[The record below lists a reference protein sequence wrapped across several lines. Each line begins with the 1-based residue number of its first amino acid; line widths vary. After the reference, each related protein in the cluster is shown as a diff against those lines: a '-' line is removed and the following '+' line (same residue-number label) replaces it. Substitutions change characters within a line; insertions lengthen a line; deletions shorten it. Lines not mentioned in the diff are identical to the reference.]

1 MASTTQSAVEYV
13 RGARIHLVKTLKNHS
28 VILENLKQ
36 QGVLRDEEVCRI
48 QAEGNDYD
56 KNRKLIDS
64 VTDKGE
70 KASYEFLK
78 IIDMTRKRTHGRTSL
93 FPEKQTVAS
102 AESKMFDLHHW
113 ISCFP
118 FKEDTQMGKNYLQ
131 GPTPCHRYQAKLKS
145 KAQKISKAF
154 WTANKDLFEG
164 NNKPDLSYMPLVLD
178 TQGRVSASKIKKL
191 KSKKSRM
198 SRSKKL
204 GTYIPKDK
212 ADISP
217 SDLLKTDKNIL
228 LVGKSG
234 IGKTALVHEML
245 KLWTEKDDK
254 ELNYMFYFD
263 MRKISNIKSLE
274 DLLFNE
280 FSEPDEGKDEV
291 LQDIKNNSD
300 KVTLIFD
307 GITDLSSPVVKRLVD
322 KDLLKDSMV
331 VLTCRPVDEDNLE
344 EDLPSEDFDR
354 VEVKGFSEQTI
365 KTYISAM
372 LREGKERVLSNV
384 ELLTLCHVP
393 MYALMVTACFSFE
406 TSEDFQKPC
415 CITDIY
421 INIFRFC
428 LKRNTKNIDLNAFIK
443 SKSEEI
449 LSLAEVAFRATEE
462 KTVNLTLPPFA
473 DSCVLSLLKQLAIK
487 VAPTESITTY
497 AFLHYTMQEFFA
509 ALWLLK
515 NPDLISNVFQQ
526 CLTEKKKHMK
536 HLIPYMCRLLT
547 EDSPSLMKYLI
558 PVEELKNTSNW
569 FFKKVISTFL
579 PSLCENDE
587 PDTEDS
593 GRILFLC
600 QCLYES
606 QCPEA
611 CIDLLEKLDYRL
623 DLSGESLDPYPCC
636 AVAYVITQS
645 KEKKIW
651 LNLEDVTISQQG
663 MRPLLGC
670 LQNVQWCDSL
680 PRQLWKI
687 FLLSEGEMDYI
698 TLLGLDGNQL
708 HLPVG
713 GDRKLF
719 ERAVTVLQKISEKV
733 NICLHW
739 ERETPD
745 CHSLC
750 ETLLEALPYVSSLS
764 FRMTLRGPG
773 LQDQERCYETLKRQE
788 KQLFLDLCLKAATH
802 FQGESV
808 HNEVNNLIFLFS
820 FNYDMHNI
828 LLDLYQHVK
837 TQENL
842 AVIQKLKPFFQSVP
856 AFWFINLSKRKTSIL
871 LEVLRLQPEKKQV
884 ELRRCSDKES
894 EVRTLLQCLPYI
906 SKLSFVPQSSEPSG
920 ELQFFGTLFC
930 AAAER
935 EQQTGEKTLLLLLS
949 VCTYQTITLTDIVSY
964 YLKRNPQCD
973 FLLDLYSHLKDYETE
988 TGLSV
993 LPSLKSVLQSAP
1005 AVWIIAL
1012 SKRKSSILL
1021 EVLRLQPEKKQVELR
1036 GCSEE
1041 ESEVRILLQC
1051 LPYISKLSYC
1061 PWFGVSGGVQFFGT
1075 LFCAAAEREQ
1085 QTGEKTL
1092 ELLSSVCTYPTFPL
1106 PHIYDPD
1113 DGEYQ
1118 SGFLLDLYSHLKDYE
1133 TESGLSVLPSL
1144 QSVLQSAPAVWTI
1157 DLSERKTS
1165 ILLEVLRLQPEKKQ
1179 VELTGCSGGES
1190 EVRTLLQCL
1199 PYISQLSFVP
1209 QSSEPSGELQF
1220 FGTLFCAAAERE
1232 QQTGEKKL
1240 LLLLSVCT
1248 YQTIT
1253 LTDIVS
1259 YYFKRNPQCDF
1270 LLDLASHLKDYE
1282 TETGL
1287 SVLPLFQ
1294 SVLQSAPEV
1303 WTINLSQRKTSIL
1316 LEVLRLQPEKKQVK
1330 LRGCSY
1336 GESEVRTL
1344 LQCLPYISKLS
1355 FVPQSSEPS
1364 GELQFFGTLFCAAA
1378 EREQQTGEKTLLLL
1392 LSVCTY
1398 QTITLTDIVS
1408 YYLKRNPQ
1416 GDFLLDLYSHLKD
1429 YETETGLS
1437 VLPSLQS
1444 VLQSAPA
1451 VWTINLSKRKT
1462 SILLEVLRLQ
1472 PEKKQV
1478 ELRGCSGGES
1488 EVRTLLQC
1496 LPYISKLSSWFDDSG
1511 ELSGGVKFFGT
1522 LFCAA
1527 AEREQQTGEK
1537 TLELLSSV
1545 CTYPRFP
1552 LPGNQGYGEYKCGF
1566 LLDLYS
1572 HLKDCET
1579 ETCLSV
1585 LPSLQSVLQ
1594 SAPAVWIIDLSKRKS
1609 SILLEVLR
1617 LQPEKKQ
1624 VRLTGCSGGESEV
1637 RTLLQCLPYISK
1649 LSFKYGVSGGVK
1661 FFGTL
1666 FCAAAEREQQTGEKT
1681 LELLSSVCTYP
1692 SFPFTDKQGDGEY
1705 QCDFLLDLYSHLK
1718 DCETE
1723 TGLSFLPSLQSVLQS
1738 APAVWTIDLSE
1749 RKSSILLEVLRLQ
1762 PEKTQVKLTGC
1773 SDGESEVRTLLQCL
1787 PYISKLSSWFD
1798 DSDELSGGVKFF
1810 GTLFCAAAEREQQ
1823 TGEKTLEL
1831 LSSVCTYPSFPFTDT
1846 QGYEECQCDF
1856 LLDLYSHL
1864 KDYETETGLSFLPS
1878 LQSVLQ
1884 SAPVVWIIDLSE
1896 RKTSLLLEVL
1906 RLQPEKKQVKLT
1918 GCSDGESEVRTLL
1931 QCLPYI
1937 SKLSS
1942 WFEDSDEVKFFGTLF
1957 CAAAE
1962 REQQTGEKTLE
1973 LLSSVC
1979 TYPSFPFTD
1988 KQGYEE
1994 CQCDFLLDLYSHLK
2008 DYETE
2013 TGLSFLPS
2021 LQSVLQSAPEVWFID
2036 LSERKSSILLEVLR
2050 LQPEKKQVKLTGCS
2064 GGESEVRTWLQC
2076 LPYISKLSSWFR
2088 DSGGVKFFGTLFC
2101 AAAEREQQTGEKTLE
2116 LLSSVCTY
2124 PRFPLTDKQ
2133 GDDDDDEFDYEEYQS
2148 DFLLDLYSHLKDYET
2163 ETGLSFLPSLQSVLQ
2178 SAPAVWI
2185 IDLSQRKSSI
2195 LLEVL
2200 RLQPEKKQVEL
2211 TGCSDGESE
2220 VRTLLQCLPYI
2231 SQISCDPEFFQ
2242 RVSTFISVR
2251 SREEAERLA
2260 SLLQLSG
2267 FTLLLSGEL
2276 PRKTCL
2282 SVGRVLQLCGS
2293 KVDLILKPRKMSV
2306 KGAFA
2311 LFRRTTQLHSL
2322 KLSNDMALLLGG
2334 WVRRWGVV
2342 CQVTVEELSLSPQT
2356 AQPSH
2361 RVLLKVVSSLASLL
2375 RYWAVRQLDLTEVCV
2390 PALGLTP
2397 LLLHDGPLKIKL
2409 SEKNVQQLLSLL
2421 HELQDEDL
2429 TWSFLSKLGG
2439 DLTSF
2444 SLNWE
2449 LLHLLLQH
2457 PSAQTLTV
2465 NMRKNLFLQENVT
2478 RLLPYLDRIVFKRPC
2493 PSFVLTAIR
2502 EIYKARASSIIPS
2515 LLRSLDHVINLTCR
2529 EMSSVDCDA
2538 LLYTLTHSD
2547 GVKLNLLWT
2556 SIPAW
2561 KTQSILLN
2569 LDKVSQLS
2577 VDRNLLLRMVHGCA
2591 ASDAQQGAA
2600 ESLLRTVQHRL
2611 DLSCSSCVELPEE
2624 DQSDTLRLTAEDCRA
2639 VSTILTRSRR
2649 GTQLI
2654 LQDCEVQDSGL
2665 ELLFPVL
2672 HKVKLRASK
2681 AVLLQLVSLVA
2692 VNSERDTVGRAVS
2705 LCKALEGELDLSHS
2719 SLDQRACAAL
2729 ALMLDFSEELTE
2741 LDLSH
2746 CQLTD
2751 QLLLTLSA
2759 QLHKVQVLD
2768 LSHNNITDASTDLL
2782 LQLVSINPSIHSV
2795 RLFENNIVE
2804 RTSFEKDKK
2813 FEIW

>member
-1 MASTTQSAVEYV
+1 MASTTQSPVEYV
-13 RGARIHLVKTLKNHS
+13 RGARRHLVKTLKNQS

-36 QGVLRDEEVCRI
+36 QGVLRDEEVCII
-48 QAEGNDYD
+48 QAEGNDYN
-56 KNRKLIDS
+56 KNRKLLDS

-70 KASYEFLK
+70 KASYIFLE
-78 IIDMTRKRTHGRTSL
+78 IIYMMRKRTLGRTSL
-93 FPEKQTVAS
+93 LPEKQTVAS
-102 AESKMFDLHHW
+102 AESETFDLHHW
-113 ISCFP
+113 ISCFA
-118 FKEDTQMGKNYLQ
+118 FKEDAQMGKNYLQ

-145 KAQKISKAF
+145 KAQQISKAF

-178 TQGRVSASKIKKL
+178 TQGSVSASKIKKF

-198 SRSKKL
+198 SRPKKL

-263 MRKISNIKSLE
+263 MRNISNIKSLE
-274 DLLFNE
+274 ELLFNE

-300 KVTLIFD
+300 NVTLIFD
-307 GITDLSSPVVKRLVD
+307 GITDLSQSSPVVQRLVD
-322 KDLLKDSMV
+322 KDLLQYSKV
-331 VLTCRPVDEDNLE
+331 VLTCRPADEDHL
-344 EDLPSEDFDR
+344 LSEDFLR

-384 ELLTLCHVP
+384 ELFTLCHVP
-393 MYALMVTACFSFE
+393 MYALMVAACFLCE

-428 LKRNTKNIDLNAFIK
+428 LKRNSNTKYIDLNAFIE

-449 LSLAEVAFRATEE
+449 LSLAEVAFRATEG
-462 KTVNLTLPPFA
+462 KTVNLTLRP
-473 DSCVLSLLKQLAIK
+473 SGESHVLSLLKQLAIK
-487 VAPTESITTY
+487 VARSRTKRITTY

-526 CLTEKKKHMK
+526 CLTEEKKHMK

-547 EDSPSLMKYLI
+547 EESPSLMEYLI
-558 PVEELKNTSNW
+558 PAEELKNTSNW
-569 FFKKVISTFL
+569 FFKEVISTFL

-587 PDTEDS
+587 PEPEDS

-600 QCLYES
+600 QCLFES

-611 CIDLLEKLDYRL
+611 CINLLEKLEYRL

-645 KEKKIW
+645 KERKIW

-680 PRQLWKI
+680 PRQLWEI

-739 ERETPD
+739 EREKPD

-764 FRMTLRGPG
+764 FRMTLRGAG

-808 HNEVNNLIFLFS
+808 HNEVNNLISLFS

-837 TQENL
+837 TQESS

-856 AFWFINLSKRKTSIL
+856 AFWFINLSERKTSIL

-906 SKLSFVPQSSEPSG
+906 SQLSFVPQSSEPSG

-949 VCTYQTITLTDIVSY
+949 VCTYQTITLNDIVSY
-964 YLKRNPQCD
+964 YLKRNPQ
-973 FLLDLYSHLKDYETE
+973 S
-988 TGLSV
+988 
-993 LPSLKSVLQSAP
+993 
-1005 AVWIIAL
+1005 
-1012 SKRKSSILL
+1012 
-1021 EVLRLQPEKKQVELR
+1021 
-1036 GCSEE
+1036 
-1041 ESEVRILLQC
+1041 
-1051 LPYISKLSYC
+1051 
-1061 PWFGVSGGVQFFGT
+1061 
-1075 LFCAAAEREQ
+1075 
-1085 QTGEKTL
+1085 
-1092 ELLSSVCTYPTFPL
+1092 
-1106 PHIYDPD
+1106 
-1113 DGEYQ
+1113 
-1118 SGFLLDLYSHLKDYE
+1118 
-1133 TESGLSVLPSL
+1133 
-1144 QSVLQSAPAVWTI
+1144 
-1157 DLSERKTS
+1157 
-1165 ILLEVLRLQPEKKQ
+1165 
-1179 VELTGCSGGES
+1179 
-1190 EVRTLLQCL
+1190 
-1199 PYISQLSFVP
+1199 
-1209 QSSEPSGELQF
+1209 
-1220 FGTLFCAAAERE
+1220 
-1232 QQTGEKKL
+1232 
-1240 LLLLSVCT
+1240 
-1248 YQTIT
+1248 
-1253 LTDIVS
+1253 
-1259 YYFKRNPQCDF
+1259 
-1270 LLDLASHLKDYE
+1270 
-1282 TETGL
+1282 
-1287 SVLPLFQ
+1287 
-1294 SVLQSAPEV
+1294 
-1303 WTINLSQRKTSIL
+1303 
-1316 LEVLRLQPEKKQVK
+1316 
-1330 LRGCSY
+1330 
-1336 GESEVRTL
+1336 
-1344 LQCLPYISKLS
+1344 
-1355 FVPQSSEPS
+1355 
-1364 GELQFFGTLFCAAA
+1364 
-1378 EREQQTGEKTLLLL
+1378 
-1392 LSVCTY
+1392 
-1398 QTITLTDIVS
+1398 
-1408 YYLKRNPQ
+1408 
-1416 GDFLLDLYSHLKD
+1416 DFLLDLYSHLKD

-1451 VWTINLSKRKT
+1451 VWIINLSERKTSILLEVLRLQPEKKRVKLRGCSDGESEVRTLLQCLPYISQLSFWFGDSGGVQFFGTLFCAAAEREQQTGEKTPELLSSVCTYSSFPLTDISDPDDDDDDDDDDDGEEYQCDILLDLYSHLKDCETETGLSVLPSLKSVIQSAPAVWFIDLSKRKT

-1478 ELRGCSGGES
+1478 ELRGCSDAES

-1496 LPYISKLSSWFDDSG
+1496 LPYISKLSFWIGDSG

-1545 CTYPRFP
+1545 CTHPSFP
-1552 LPGNQGYGEYKCGF
+1552 LPDERGYDDDDDEEYQCDF
-1566 LLDLYS
+1566 LLDLAS
-1572 HLKDCET
+1572 HLKDYET
-1579 ETCLSV
+1579 ETGLSV

-1624 VRLTGCSGGESEV
+1624 VELTGCSDGESEV
-1637 RTLLQCLPYISK
+1637 RTWLQCLPYISK
-1649 LSFKYGVSGGVK
+1649 LSFWFGDSGEVK

-1681 LELLSSVCTYP
+1681 LELLSSVCTYR
-1692 SFPFTDKQGDGEY
+1692 SFPVPDKQGNEEY
-1705 QCDFLLDLYSHLK
+1705 QSGFLLDLYSHLK
-1718 DCETE
+1718 DYETA
-1723 TGLSFLPSLQSVLQS
+1723 TGLSVLPSLQSVLQS
-1738 APAVWTIDLSE
+1738 APAVWIINLSK

-1762 PEKTQVKLTGC
+1762 PEKKQVELTGC
-1773 SDGESEVRTLLQCL
+1773 SDEESEVRTLLHCL
-1787 PYISKLSSWFD
+1787 PYISKLSFWIG
-1798 DSDELSGGVKFF
+1798 DSGELSGGVKFF

-1831 LSSVCTYPSFPFTDT
+1831 LSSVCTYPSFPLPDK
-1846 QGYEECQCDF
+1846 QGDDDEFDYEEYQCGF
-1856 LLDLYSHL
+1856 LLDLASHL
-1864 KDYETETGLSFLPS
+1864 KDYETETGLSVLPS

-1884 SAPVVWIIDLSE
+1884 SVPAVWIIYLS
-1896 RKTSLLLEVL
+1896 K
-1906 RLQPEKKQVKLT
+1906 
-1918 GCSDGESEVRTLL
+1918 
-1931 QCLPYI
+1931 
-1937 SKLSS
+1937 
-1942 WFEDSDEVKFFGTLF
+1942 
-1957 CAAAE
+1957 
-1962 REQQTGEKTLE
+1962 
-1973 LLSSVC
+1973 
-1979 TYPSFPFTD
+1979 
-1988 KQGYEE
+1988 
-1994 CQCDFLLDLYSHLK
+1994 
-2008 DYETE
+2008 
-2013 TGLSFLPS
+2013 
-2021 LQSVLQSAPEVWFID
+2021 
-2036 LSERKSSILLEVLR
+2036 RKSSILLEVLR
-2050 LQPEKKQVKLTGCS
+2050 LQPEKKQVELRDCS

-2076 LPYISKLSSWFR
+2076 LPYISQLSFWFG

-2124 PRFPLTDKQ
+2124 PTFPLTDISHPE
-2133 GDDDDDEFDYEEYQS
+2133 DDDDYDEEYQS
-2148 DFLLDLYSHLKDYET
+2148 DILLGLYSHLKDYET
-2163 ETGLSFLPSLQSVLQ
+2163 ETGLSVLPSLQSVLQ
-2178 SAPAVWI
+2178 SAPAVWS
-2185 IDLSQRKSSI
+2185 IDFSERKTSI

-2211 TGCSDGESE
+2211 RGCSDGESE

-2231 SQISCDPEFFQ
+2231 SKLSCGPEFFQ
-2242 RVSTFISVR
+2242 RVCTLISVR

-2260 SLLQLSG
+2260 SLLQLSE

-2293 KVDLILKPRKMSV
+2293 KVDLILKPRTMSV

-2334 WVRRWGVV
+2334 WVRRWGGVR
-2342 CQVTVEELSLSPQT
+2342 QVTVEELSLSPQT

-2361 RVLLKVVSSLASLL
+2361 SVV
-2375 RYWAVRQLDLTEVCV
+2375 E
-2390 PALGLTP
+2390 
-2397 LLLHDGPLKIKL
+2397 
-2409 SEKNVQQLLSLL
+2409 
-2421 HELQDEDL
+2421 
-2429 TWSFLSKLGG
+2429 
-2439 DLTSF
+2439 
-2444 SLNWE
+2444 
-2449 LLHLLLQH
+2449 
-2457 PSAQTLTV
+2457 
-2465 NMRKNLFLQENVT
+2465 
-2478 RLLPYLDRIVFKRPC
+2478 
-2493 PSFVLTAIR
+2493 
-2502 EIYKARASSIIPS
+2502 
-2515 LLRSLDHVINLTCR
+2515 
-2529 EMSSVDCDA
+2529 
-2538 LLYTLTHSD
+2538 
-2547 GVKLNLLWT
+2547 
-2556 SIPAW
+2556 
-2561 KTQSILLN
+2561 
-2569 LDKVSQLS
+2569 
-2577 VDRNLLLRMVHGCA
+2577 GC
-2591 ASDAQQGAA
+2591 Q
-2600 ESLLRTVQHRL
+2600 
-2611 DLSCSSCVELPEE
+2611 
-2624 DQSDTLRLTAEDCRA
+2624 
-2639 VSTILTRSRR
+2639 
-2649 GTQLI
+2649 
-2654 LQDCEVQDSGL
+2654 
-2665 ELLFPVL
+2665 
-2672 HKVKLRASK
+2672 
-2681 AVLLQLVSLVA
+2681 
-2692 VNSERDTVGRAVS
+2692 
-2705 LCKALEGELDLSHS
+2705 
-2719 SLDQRACAAL
+2719 
-2729 ALMLDFSEELTE
+2729 
-2741 LDLSH
+2741 
-2746 CQLTD
+2746 
-2751 QLLLTLSA
+2751 
-2759 QLHKVQVLD
+2759 
-2768 LSHNNITDASTDLL
+2768 
-2782 LQLVSINPSIHSV
+2782 
-2795 RLFENNIVE
+2795 
-2804 RTSFEKDKK
+2804 
-2813 FEIW
+2813 

>member
-1 MASTTQSAVEYV
+1 MASTTQSPVEYV
-13 RGARIHLVKTLKNHS
+13 RGARRHLVKTLKNQS

-36 QGVLRDEEVCRI
+36 QGVLRDEEVCII
-48 QAEGNDYD
+48 QAEGNDYN
-56 KNRKLIDS
+56 KNRKLLDS

-70 KASYEFLK
+70 KASYIFLE
-78 IIDMTRKRTHGRTSL
+78 IIYMMRKRTLGRTSL
-93 FPEKQTVAS
+93 LPEKQTVAS
-102 AESKMFDLHHW
+102 AESETFDLHHW
-113 ISCFP
+113 ISCFA
-118 FKEDTQMGKNYLQ
+118 FKEDAQMGKNYLQ

-145 KAQKISKAF
+145 KAQQISKAF

-178 TQGRVSASKIKKL
+178 TQGSVSASKIKKF

-198 SRSKKL
+198 SRPKKL

-263 MRKISNIKSLE
+263 MRNISNIKSLE
-274 DLLFNE
+274 ELLFNE

-300 KVTLIFD
+300 NVTLIFD
-307 GITDLSSPVVKRLVD
+307 GITDLSQSSPVVQRLVD
-322 KDLLKDSMV
+322 KDLLQYSKV
-331 VLTCRPVDEDNLE
+331 VLTCRPADEDHL
-344 EDLPSEDFDR
+344 LSEDFLR

-384 ELLTLCHVP
+384 ELFTLCHVP
-393 MYALMVTACFSFE
+393 MYALMVAACFLCE

-428 LKRNTKNIDLNAFIK
+428 LKRNSNTKYIDLNAFIE

-449 LSLAEVAFRATEE
+449 LSLAEVAFRATEG
-462 KTVNLTLPPFA
+462 KTVNLTLRP
-473 DSCVLSLLKQLAIK
+473 SGESHVLSLLKQLAIK
-487 VAPTESITTY
+487 VARSRTKRITTY

-526 CLTEKKKHMK
+526 CLTEEKKHMK

-547 EDSPSLMKYLI
+547 EESPSLMEYLI
-558 PVEELKNTSNW
+558 PAEELKNTSNW
-569 FFKKVISTFL
+569 FFKEVISTFL

-587 PDTEDS
+587 PEPEDS

-600 QCLYES
+600 QCLFES

-611 CIDLLEKLDYRL
+611 CINLLEKLEYRL

-645 KEKKIW
+645 KERKIW

-680 PRQLWKI
+680 PRQLWEI

-739 ERETPD
+739 EREKPD

-764 FRMTLRGPG
+764 FRMTLRGAG

-808 HNEVNNLIFLFS
+808 HNEVNNLISLFS

-837 TQENL
+837 TQESS

-856 AFWFINLSKRKTSIL
+856 AFWFINLSERKTSIL

-906 SKLSFVPQSSEPSG
+906 SQLSFVPQSSEPSG

-949 VCTYQTITLTDIVSY
+949 VCTYQTITLNDIVSY
-964 YLKRNPQCD
+964 YLKRNPQ
-973 FLLDLYSHLKDYETE
+973 S
-988 TGLSV
+988 
-993 LPSLKSVLQSAP
+993 
-1005 AVWIIAL
+1005 
-1012 SKRKSSILL
+1012 
-1021 EVLRLQPEKKQVELR
+1021 
-1036 GCSEE
+1036 
-1041 ESEVRILLQC
+1041 
-1051 LPYISKLSYC
+1051 
-1061 PWFGVSGGVQFFGT
+1061 
-1075 LFCAAAEREQ
+1075 
-1085 QTGEKTL
+1085 
-1092 ELLSSVCTYPTFPL
+1092 
-1106 PHIYDPD
+1106 
-1113 DGEYQ
+1113 
-1118 SGFLLDLYSHLKDYE
+1118 
-1133 TESGLSVLPSL
+1133 
-1144 QSVLQSAPAVWTI
+1144 
-1157 DLSERKTS
+1157 
-1165 ILLEVLRLQPEKKQ
+1165 
-1179 VELTGCSGGES
+1179 
-1190 EVRTLLQCL
+1190 
-1199 PYISQLSFVP
+1199 
-1209 QSSEPSGELQF
+1209 
-1220 FGTLFCAAAERE
+1220 
-1232 QQTGEKKL
+1232 
-1240 LLLLSVCT
+1240 
-1248 YQTIT
+1248 
-1253 LTDIVS
+1253 
-1259 YYFKRNPQCDF
+1259 
-1270 LLDLASHLKDYE
+1270 
-1282 TETGL
+1282 
-1287 SVLPLFQ
+1287 
-1294 SVLQSAPEV
+1294 
-1303 WTINLSQRKTSIL
+1303 
-1316 LEVLRLQPEKKQVK
+1316 
-1330 LRGCSY
+1330 
-1336 GESEVRTL
+1336 
-1344 LQCLPYISKLS
+1344 
-1355 FVPQSSEPS
+1355 
-1364 GELQFFGTLFCAAA
+1364 
-1378 EREQQTGEKTLLLL
+1378 
-1392 LSVCTY
+1392 
-1398 QTITLTDIVS
+1398 
-1408 YYLKRNPQ
+1408 
-1416 GDFLLDLYSHLKD
+1416 DFLLDLYSHLKD

-1451 VWTINLSKRKT
+1451 VWIINLSERKT

-1472 PEKKQV
+1472 PEKKRV
-1478 ELRGCSGGES
+1478 KLRGCSDGES

-1496 LPYISKLSSWFDDSG
+1496 LPYISQLSFWIGDSG

-1545 CTYPRFP
+1545 CTHPSFP
-1552 LPGNQGYGEYKCGF
+1552 LPDERGYDDDDDEEYQCDF
-1566 LLDLYS
+1566 LLDLAS
-1572 HLKDCET
+1572 HLKDYET
-1579 ETCLSV
+1579 ETGLSV

-1624 VRLTGCSGGESEV
+1624 VELTGCSDGESEV
-1637 RTLLQCLPYISK
+1637 RTWLQCLPYISK
-1649 LSFKYGVSGGVK
+1649 LSFWFGDSGEVK

-1681 LELLSSVCTYP
+1681 LELLSSVCTYR
-1692 SFPFTDKQGDGEY
+1692 SFPVPDKQGNEEY
-1705 QCDFLLDLYSHLK
+1705 QSGFLLDLYSHLK
-1718 DCETE
+1718 DYETA
-1723 TGLSFLPSLQSVLQS
+1723 TGLSVLPSLQSVLQS
-1738 APAVWTIDLSE
+1738 APAVWIINLSK

-1762 PEKTQVKLTGC
+1762 PEKKQVELTGC
-1773 SDGESEVRTLLQCL
+1773 SDEESEVRTLLHCL
-1787 PYISKLSSWFD
+1787 PYISKLSFWIG
-1798 DSDELSGGVKFF
+1798 DSGELSGGVKFF

-1831 LSSVCTYPSFPFTDT
+1831 LSSVCTYPSFPLPDK
-1846 QGYEECQCDF
+1846 QGDDDEFDYEEYQCGF
-1856 LLDLYSHL
+1856 LLDLASHL
-1864 KDYETETGLSFLPS
+1864 KDYETETGLSVLPS

-1884 SAPVVWIIDLSE
+1884 SVPAVWIIYLS
-1896 RKTSLLLEVL
+1896 K
-1906 RLQPEKKQVKLT
+1906 
-1918 GCSDGESEVRTLL
+1918 
-1931 QCLPYI
+1931 
-1937 SKLSS
+1937 
-1942 WFEDSDEVKFFGTLF
+1942 
-1957 CAAAE
+1957 
-1962 REQQTGEKTLE
+1962 
-1973 LLSSVC
+1973 
-1979 TYPSFPFTD
+1979 
-1988 KQGYEE
+1988 
-1994 CQCDFLLDLYSHLK
+1994 
-2008 DYETE
+2008 
-2013 TGLSFLPS
+2013 
-2021 LQSVLQSAPEVWFID
+2021 
-2036 LSERKSSILLEVLR
+2036 RKSSILLEVLR
-2050 LQPEKKQVKLTGCS
+2050 LQPEKKQVELRDCS

-2076 LPYISKLSSWFR
+2076 LPYISQLSFWFG

-2124 PRFPLTDKQ
+2124 PTFPLTDISHPE
-2133 GDDDDDEFDYEEYQS
+2133 DDDDYDEEYQS
-2148 DFLLDLYSHLKDYET
+2148 DILLGLYSHLKDYET
-2163 ETGLSFLPSLQSVLQ
+2163 ETGLSVLPSLQSVLQ
-2178 SAPAVWI
+2178 SAPAVWS
-2185 IDLSQRKSSI
+2185 IDFSERKTSI

-2211 TGCSDGESE
+2211 RGCSDGESE

-2231 SQISCDPEFFQ
+2231 SKLSCGPEFFQ
-2242 RVSTFISVR
+2242 RVCTLISVR

-2260 SLLQLSG
+2260 SLLQLSE

-2293 KVDLILKPRKMSV
+2293 KVDLILKPRTMSV

-2334 WVRRWGVV
+2334 WVRRWGGVR
-2342 CQVTVEELSLSPQT
+2342 QVTVEELSLSPQT

-2361 RVLLKVVSSLASLL
+2361 SVV
-2375 RYWAVRQLDLTEVCV
+2375 E
-2390 PALGLTP
+2390 
-2397 LLLHDGPLKIKL
+2397 
-2409 SEKNVQQLLSLL
+2409 
-2421 HELQDEDL
+2421 
-2429 TWSFLSKLGG
+2429 
-2439 DLTSF
+2439 
-2444 SLNWE
+2444 
-2449 LLHLLLQH
+2449 
-2457 PSAQTLTV
+2457 
-2465 NMRKNLFLQENVT
+2465 
-2478 RLLPYLDRIVFKRPC
+2478 
-2493 PSFVLTAIR
+2493 
-2502 EIYKARASSIIPS
+2502 
-2515 LLRSLDHVINLTCR
+2515 
-2529 EMSSVDCDA
+2529 
-2538 LLYTLTHSD
+2538 
-2547 GVKLNLLWT
+2547 
-2556 SIPAW
+2556 
-2561 KTQSILLN
+2561 
-2569 LDKVSQLS
+2569 
-2577 VDRNLLLRMVHGCA
+2577 GC
-2591 ASDAQQGAA
+2591 Q
-2600 ESLLRTVQHRL
+2600 
-2611 DLSCSSCVELPEE
+2611 
-2624 DQSDTLRLTAEDCRA
+2624 
-2639 VSTILTRSRR
+2639 
-2649 GTQLI
+2649 
-2654 LQDCEVQDSGL
+2654 
-2665 ELLFPVL
+2665 
-2672 HKVKLRASK
+2672 
-2681 AVLLQLVSLVA
+2681 
-2692 VNSERDTVGRAVS
+2692 
-2705 LCKALEGELDLSHS
+2705 
-2719 SLDQRACAAL
+2719 
-2729 ALMLDFSEELTE
+2729 
-2741 LDLSH
+2741 
-2746 CQLTD
+2746 
-2751 QLLLTLSA
+2751 
-2759 QLHKVQVLD
+2759 
-2768 LSHNNITDASTDLL
+2768 
-2782 LQLVSINPSIHSV
+2782 
-2795 RLFENNIVE
+2795 
-2804 RTSFEKDKK
+2804 
-2813 FEIW
+2813 

>member
-1 MASTTQSAVEYV
+1 MASSTQSAVEYV
-13 RGARIHLVKTLKNHS
+13 RGARPHLVNKLKNLS
-28 VILENLKQ
+28 VILENLNQ
-36 QGVLRDEEVCRI
+36 QGVLRDEEVCII

-56 KNRKLIDS
+56 KNRTLLDS
-64 VTDKGE
+64 VTKKGE
-70 KASYEFLK
+70 KASYILLE
-78 IIDMTRKRTHGRTSL
+78 IIDMTRKRTLGRTSL
-93 FPEKQTVAS
+93 LPEKQTVAS
-102 AESKMFDLHHW
+102 AESKTFDLHHW

-118 FKEDTQMGKNYLQ
+118 FKENTQMGTNYLQ
-131 GPTPCHRYQAKLKS
+131 GPTPCHLYQAKLKS

-154 WTANKDLFEG
+154 WTANKGLFEG

-178 TQGRVSASKIKKL
+178 TQGSVSPSKIKKF
-191 KSKKSRM
+191 KSKKSKWG
-198 SRSKKL
+198 RSKKL
-204 GTYIPKDK
+204 GTYIPKESEK

-217 SDLLKTDKNIL
+217 SDLLKTGKNIL
-228 LVGKSG
+228 LVGKCG
-234 IGKTALVHEML
+234 IGKTALTHEML

-300 KVTLIFD
+300 NVTLIFD
-307 GITDLSSPVVKRLVD
+307 GITDLSQSSPVVQKLVD
-322 KDLLKDSMV
+322 KDLLQYSKV
-331 VLTCRPVDEDNLE
+331 VLTCRPADE
-344 EDLPSEDFDR
+344 EDLPSEDFLR
-354 VEVKGFSEQTI
+354 VE
-365 KTYISAM
+365 
-372 LREGKERVLSNV
+372 
-384 ELLTLCHVP
+384 
-393 MYALMVTACFSFE
+393 
-406 TSEDFQKPC
+406 
-415 CITDIY
+415 
-421 INIFRFC
+421 
-428 LKRNTKNIDLNAFIK
+428 
-443 SKSEEI
+443 
-449 LSLAEVAFRATEE
+449 
-462 KTVNLTLPPFA
+462 
-473 DSCVLSLLKQLAIK
+473 
-487 VAPTESITTY
+487 
-497 AFLHYTMQEFFA
+497 
-509 ALWLLK
+509 
-515 NPDLISNVFQQ
+515 Q
-526 CLTEKKKHMK
+526 CLTEKKHMK

-547 EDSPSLMKYLI
+547 EKSPSLMECLI
-558 PVEELKNTSNW
+558 PAEELKNTSNW
-569 FFKKVISTFL
+569 FLEEVISTFL
-579 PSLCENDE
+579 PSLCENDD
-587 PDTEDS
+587 PDTKDS

-600 QCLYES
+600 QCLFES

-611 CIDLLEKLDYRL
+611 CIDLLEKLNYRL

-636 AVAYVITQS
+636 AVAYVINQS
-645 KEKKIW
+645 KERKTW
-651 LNLEDVTISQQG
+651 LNLEDVTISQHG

-680 PRQLWKI
+680 PRQLWEI

-708 HLPVG
+708 HLPVE

-719 ERAVTVLQKISEKV
+719 ERAVSVLQKKRLKV
-733 NICLHW
+733 KICLHW
-739 ERETPD
+739 ERENPD

-750 ETLLEALPYVSSLS
+750 ETLPEALPNVSSLS
-764 FRMTLRGPG
+764 FRRTYGGPG
-773 LQDQERCYETLKRQE
+773 LQTQERCYETLKRQE
-788 KQLFLDLCLKAATH
+788 KQLFLDLCLKAATLI
-802 FQGESV
+802 QGESV
-808 HNEVNNLIFLFS
+808 HNESVPAVWSINLSERKTSILLEVLRLQPEKKQVKLRGCSDGESEVRTLLQCLPYISQISYQSLQRNPQCDF
-820 FNYDMHNI
+820 
-828 LLDLYQHVK
+828 LLDLASH
-837 TQENL
+837 
-842 AVIQKLKPFFQSVP
+842 LKDYETETGLSVLPSLQSVLQSAP
-856 AFWFINLSKRKTSIL
+856 AVWNINLSQRKTSIL

-884 ELRRCSDKES
+884 ELRGCSDEES

-906 SKLSFVPQSSEPSG
+906 SQLSF
-920 ELQFFGTLFC
+920 
-930 AAAER
+930 
-935 EQQTGEKTLLLLLS
+935 
-949 VCTYQTITLTDIVSY
+949 
-964 YLKRNPQCD
+964 
-973 FLLDLYSHLKDYETE
+973 
-988 TGLSV
+988 
-993 LPSLKSVLQSAP
+993 
-1005 AVWIIAL
+1005 
-1012 SKRKSSILL
+1012 
-1021 EVLRLQPEKKQVELR
+1021 
-1036 GCSEE
+1036 
-1041 ESEVRILLQC
+1041 
-1051 LPYISKLSYC
+1051 
-1061 PWFGVSGGVQFFGT
+1061 WFGDSGGVQFFGT

-1106 PHIYDPD
+1106 PHKQGY
-1113 DGEYQ
+1113 GEYQ
-1118 SGFLLDLYSHLKDYE
+1118 
-1133 TESGLSVLPSL
+1133 
-1144 QSVLQSAPAVWTI
+1144 
-1157 DLSERKTS
+1157 
-1165 ILLEVLRLQPEKKQ
+1165 
-1179 VELTGCSGGES
+1179 C
-1190 EVRTLLQCL
+1190 
-1199 PYISQLSFVP
+1199 
-1209 QSSEPSGELQF
+1209 
-1220 FGTLFCAAAERE
+1220 
-1232 QQTGEKKL
+1232 
-1240 LLLLSVCT
+1240 
-1248 YQTIT
+1248 
-1253 LTDIVS
+1253 
-1259 YYFKRNPQCDF
+1259 
-1270 LLDLASHLKDYE
+1270 
-1282 TETGL
+1282 
-1287 SVLPLFQ
+1287 
-1294 SVLQSAPEV
+1294 
-1303 WTINLSQRKTSIL
+1303 
-1316 LEVLRLQPEKKQVK
+1316 
-1330 LRGCSY
+1330 
-1336 GESEVRTL
+1336 
-1344 LQCLPYISKLS
+1344 
-1355 FVPQSSEPS
+1355 
-1364 GELQFFGTLFCAAA
+1364 
-1378 EREQQTGEKTLLLL
+1378 
-1392 LSVCTY
+1392 
-1398 QTITLTDIVS
+1398 
-1408 YYLKRNPQ
+1408 
-1416 GDFLLDLYSHLKD
+1416 DFLLDLYSHLKD

-1451 VWTINLSKRKT
+1451 VWFINLSERKTSILLEVLRLQPEKKQVKLRGCSDGESEVRTLLQCLPYISKISFRRTHRGPGLQAQERCYETLKRQEKQLFLDLCLKAATLIQGESVHNESVPAVWSINLSERKT

-1478 ELRGCSGGES
+1478 ELRGCSDGES

-1496 LPYISKLSSWFDDSG
+1496 LPYISKISFRRTHRGPGLQAQERCYETLKRQEKQLFLDLCLKAATLIQGESVHNERKTSILLEVLRLQPEKKQVELRGCSDGESEVRTLLQCLPYISKISFRFGVSGEVKFFGTLFCAAAEREQQTGEKTLELLSSSVLQSAPAVWFINLSERKTSILLEVLRLQPEKKQVELRGCSDG
-1511 ELSGGVKFFGT
+1511 ESEVRTLLQCLPYISQIRFRFGDSGGVKIFGT

-1545 CTYPRFP
+1545 CTYPTFP
-1552 LPGNQGYGEYKCGF
+1552 LPHKQGYE
-1566 LLDLYS
+1566 
-1572 HLKDCET
+1572 
-1579 ETCLSV
+1579 
-1585 LPSLQSVLQ
+1585 
-1594 SAPAVWIIDLSKRKS
+1594 
-1609 SILLEVLR
+1609 
-1617 LQPEKKQ
+1617 
-1624 VRLTGCSGGESEV
+1624 
-1637 RTLLQCLPYISK
+1637 
-1649 LSFKYGVSGGVK
+1649 
-1661 FFGTL
+1661 
-1666 FCAAAEREQQTGEKT
+1666 
-1681 LELLSSVCTYP
+1681 
-1692 SFPFTDKQGDGEY
+1692 EY

-1718 DCETE
+1718 DC
-1723 TGLSFLPSLQSVLQS
+1723 
-1738 APAVWTIDLSE
+1738 
-1749 RKSSILLEVLRLQ
+1749 
-1762 PEKTQVKLTGC
+1762 
-1773 SDGESEVRTLLQCL
+1773 
-1787 PYISKLSSWFD
+1787 
-1798 DSDELSGGVKFF
+1798 
-1810 GTLFCAAAEREQQ
+1810 
-1823 TGEKTLEL
+1823 
-1831 LSSVCTYPSFPFTDT
+1831 
-1846 QGYEECQCDF
+1846 
-1856 LLDLYSHL
+1856 
-1864 KDYETETGLSFLPS
+1864 
-1878 LQSVLQ
+1878 
-1884 SAPVVWIIDLSE
+1884 
-1896 RKTSLLLEVL
+1896 
-1906 RLQPEKKQVKLT
+1906 
-1918 GCSDGESEVRTLL
+1918 
-1931 QCLPYI
+1931 
-1937 SKLSS
+1937 
-1942 WFEDSDEVKFFGTLF
+1942 EVKFFGTLF

-1979 TYPSFPFTD
+1979 TYPTFPFTD
-1988 KQGYEE
+1988 IIDDDDEE
-1994 CQCDFLLDLYSHLK
+1994 YQCGFLLDLYSHLK

-2013 TGLSFLPS
+2013 TVLSVLPS
-2021 LQSVLQSAPEVWFID
+2021 LQSVLQSAPAVWTIN
-2036 LSERKSSILLEVLR
+2036 LSERKTSILLEVLR
-2050 LQPEKKQVKLTGCS
+2050 LQPEKKQVELRGCS
-2064 GGESEVRTWLQC
+2064 DGESEVRTLLQCLAYISKISFRRTHRGPGLQAQERCYETLKREEKQLFLDLCLKAATLIQGESVHNESVPAVWSINLSERKTSILLEVLRLQPEKKQVELRGCSDGESEVRTLLQC
-2076 LPYISKLSSWFR
+2076 LPYISKIRSRFVISA
-2088 DSGGVKFFGTLFC
+2088 GVQFFGTLFC

-2124 PRFPLTDKQ
+2124 PTFPLPHKSDPV
-2133 GDDDDDEFDYEEYQS
+2133 DEEYQC
-2148 DFLLDLYSHLKDYET
+2148 DFLLDLASHLKDYET
-2163 ETGLSFLPSLQSVLQ
+2163 ETGLSVLPSLQSVLQ
-2178 SAPAVWI
+2178 SAPAVWNI
-2185 IDLSQRKSSI
+2185 NLSERKTSI

-2211 TGCSDGESE
+2211 RGCSDGESE

-2231 SQISCDPEFFQ
+2231 SKISFRFVDSGEVKFFGTLFCAAAEREQQTGEKTLELLSSRKTSILLEVLRLQPEKKQVELRGCSDGESEVRTLLQCLPYISKISCGPEFFQ
-2242 RVSTFISVR
+2242 RVCTFISVR

-2306 KGAFA
+2306 KRAFA

-2322 KLSNDMALLLGG
+2322 KLSNDMALLLCG

-2356 AQPSH
+2356 TQPSR

-2465 NMRKNLFLQENVT
+2465 NMRKNPFLQENIT

-2502 EIYKARASSIIPS
+2502 EIYKARASPIIPS

-2529 EMSSVDCDA
+2529 EMSPVDCVA
-2538 LLYTLTHSD
+2538 LLYTLAHSD

-2600 ESLLRTVQHRL
+2600 ETLLRTVQHRL
-2611 DLSCSSCVELPEE
+2611 DLSCSSYVELPEE
-2624 DQSDTLRLTAEDCRA
+2624 DQSDTLRLTAGDCRA
-2639 VSTILTRSRR
+2639 VSTILRRSRR
-2649 GTQLI
+2649 DTQLI

-2665 ELLFPVL
+2665 DLLFPVL
-2672 HKVKLRASK
+2672 HTVKLRASK
-2681 AVLLQLVSLVA
+2681 AVLLQLVSLVP

-2782 LQLVSINPSIHSV
+2782 LQLVSINPSIHTV
-2795 RLFENNIVE
+2795 RLFGNKIVE

>member
-1 MASTTQSAVEYV
+1 MASTTQSPVEYV
-13 RGARIHLVKTLKNHS
+13 RGARRHLVKTLKNQS

-36 QGVLRDEEVCRI
+36 QGVLRDEEVCII
-48 QAEGNDYD
+48 QAEGNDYN
-56 KNRKLIDS
+56 KNRKLLDS

-70 KASYEFLK
+70 KASYIFLE
-78 IIDMTRKRTHGRTSL
+78 IIYMMRKRTLGRTSL
-93 FPEKQTVAS
+93 LPEKQTVAS
-102 AESKMFDLHHW
+102 AESETFDLHHW
-113 ISCFP
+113 ISCFA
-118 FKEDTQMGKNYLQ
+118 FKEDAQMGKNYLQ

-145 KAQKISKAF
+145 KAQQISKAF

-178 TQGRVSASKIKKL
+178 TQGSVSASKIKKF

-198 SRSKKL
+198 SRPKKL

-263 MRKISNIKSLE
+263 MRNISNIKSLE
-274 DLLFNE
+274 ELLFNE

-300 KVTLIFD
+300 NVTLIFD
-307 GITDLSSPVVKRLVD
+307 GITDLSQSSPVVQRLVD
-322 KDLLKDSMV
+322 KDLLQYSKV
-331 VLTCRPVDEDNLE
+331 VLTCRPADEDHL
-344 EDLPSEDFDR
+344 LSEDFLR

-384 ELLTLCHVP
+384 ELFTLCHVP
-393 MYALMVTACFSFE
+393 MYALMVAACFLCE

-428 LKRNTKNIDLNAFIK
+428 LKRNSNTKYIDLNAFIE

-449 LSLAEVAFRATEE
+449 LSLAEVAFRATEG
-462 KTVNLTLPPFA
+462 KTVNLTLRP
-473 DSCVLSLLKQLAIK
+473 SGESHVLSLLKQLAIK
-487 VAPTESITTY
+487 VARSRTKRITTY

-526 CLTEKKKHMK
+526 CLTEEKKHMK

-547 EDSPSLMKYLI
+547 EESPSLMEYLI
-558 PVEELKNTSNW
+558 PAEELKNTSNW
-569 FFKKVISTFL
+569 FFKEVISTFL

-587 PDTEDS
+587 PEPEDS

-600 QCLYES
+600 QCLFES

-611 CIDLLEKLDYRL
+611 CINLLEKLEYRL

-645 KEKKIW
+645 KERKIW

-680 PRQLWKI
+680 PRQLWEI

-739 ERETPD
+739 EREKPD

-764 FRMTLRGPG
+764 FRMTLRGAG

-808 HNEVNNLIFLFS
+808 HNEVNNLISLFS

-837 TQENL
+837 TQESS

-856 AFWFINLSKRKTSIL
+856 AFWFINLSERKTSIL

-906 SKLSFVPQSSEPSG
+906 SQLSFVPQSSEPSG

-949 VCTYQTITLTDIVSY
+949 VCTYQTITLNDIVSY
-964 YLKRNPQCD
+964 YLKRNPQ
-973 FLLDLYSHLKDYETE
+973 S
-988 TGLSV
+988 
-993 LPSLKSVLQSAP
+993 
-1005 AVWIIAL
+1005 
-1012 SKRKSSILL
+1012 
-1021 EVLRLQPEKKQVELR
+1021 
-1036 GCSEE
+1036 
-1041 ESEVRILLQC
+1041 
-1051 LPYISKLSYC
+1051 
-1061 PWFGVSGGVQFFGT
+1061 
-1075 LFCAAAEREQ
+1075 
-1085 QTGEKTL
+1085 
-1092 ELLSSVCTYPTFPL
+1092 
-1106 PHIYDPD
+1106 
-1113 DGEYQ
+1113 
-1118 SGFLLDLYSHLKDYE
+1118 
-1133 TESGLSVLPSL
+1133 
-1144 QSVLQSAPAVWTI
+1144 
-1157 DLSERKTS
+1157 
-1165 ILLEVLRLQPEKKQ
+1165 
-1179 VELTGCSGGES
+1179 
-1190 EVRTLLQCL
+1190 
-1199 PYISQLSFVP
+1199 
-1209 QSSEPSGELQF
+1209 
-1220 FGTLFCAAAERE
+1220 
-1232 QQTGEKKL
+1232 
-1240 LLLLSVCT
+1240 
-1248 YQTIT
+1248 
-1253 LTDIVS
+1253 
-1259 YYFKRNPQCDF
+1259 
-1270 LLDLASHLKDYE
+1270 
-1282 TETGL
+1282 
-1287 SVLPLFQ
+1287 
-1294 SVLQSAPEV
+1294 
-1303 WTINLSQRKTSIL
+1303 
-1316 LEVLRLQPEKKQVK
+1316 
-1330 LRGCSY
+1330 
-1336 GESEVRTL
+1336 
-1344 LQCLPYISKLS
+1344 
-1355 FVPQSSEPS
+1355 
-1364 GELQFFGTLFCAAA
+1364 
-1378 EREQQTGEKTLLLL
+1378 
-1392 LSVCTY
+1392 
-1398 QTITLTDIVS
+1398 
-1408 YYLKRNPQ
+1408 
-1416 GDFLLDLYSHLKD
+1416 DFLLDLYSHLKD

-1451 VWTINLSKRKT
+1451 VWIINLSERKTSILLEVLRLQPEKKRVKLRGCSDGESEVRTLLQCLPYISQLSFWFGDSGGVQFFGTLFCAAAEREQQTGEKTPELLSSVCTYSSFPLTDISDPDDDDDDDDDDDGEEYQCDILLDLYSHLKDCETETGLSVLPSLKSVIQSAPAVWFIDLSKRKT

-1478 ELRGCSGGES
+1478 ELRGCSDAES

-1496 LPYISKLSSWFDDSG
+1496 LPYISKLSFSFWIGDSG

-1545 CTYPRFP
+1545 CTHPSFP
-1552 LPGNQGYGEYKCGF
+1552 LPDERGYDDDDDEEYQCDF
-1566 LLDLYS
+1566 LLDLAS
-1572 HLKDCET
+1572 HLKDYET
-1579 ETCLSV
+1579 ETGLSV

-1624 VRLTGCSGGESEV
+1624 VELTGCSDGESEV
-1637 RTLLQCLPYISK
+1637 RTWLQCLPYISK
-1649 LSFKYGVSGGVK
+1649 LSFWFGDSGGVK

-1692 SFPFTDKQGDGEY
+1692 SFPLPDKQGDDDEFDYEEY
-1705 QCDFLLDLYSHLK
+1705 QCGFLLDL
-1718 DCETE
+1718 
-1723 TGLSFLPSLQSVLQS
+1723 
-1738 APAVWTIDLSE
+1738 A
-1749 RKSSILLEVLRLQ
+1749 
-1762 PEKTQVKLTGC
+1762 
-1773 SDGESEVRTLLQCL
+1773 
-1787 PYISKLSSWFD
+1787 
-1798 DSDELSGGVKFF
+1798 
-1810 GTLFCAAAEREQQ
+1810 
-1823 TGEKTLEL
+1823 
-1831 LSSVCTYPSFPFTDT
+1831 
-1846 QGYEECQCDF
+1846 
-1856 LLDLYSHL
+1856 SHL
-1864 KDYETETGLSFLPS
+1864 KDYETETGLSVLPS

-1884 SAPVVWIIDLSE
+1884 SVPAVWIIYLS
-1896 RKTSLLLEVL
+1896 K
-1906 RLQPEKKQVKLT
+1906 
-1918 GCSDGESEVRTLL
+1918 
-1931 QCLPYI
+1931 
-1937 SKLSS
+1937 
-1942 WFEDSDEVKFFGTLF
+1942 
-1957 CAAAE
+1957 
-1962 REQQTGEKTLE
+1962 
-1973 LLSSVC
+1973 
-1979 TYPSFPFTD
+1979 
-1988 KQGYEE
+1988 
-1994 CQCDFLLDLYSHLK
+1994 
-2008 DYETE
+2008 
-2013 TGLSFLPS
+2013 
-2021 LQSVLQSAPEVWFID
+2021 
-2036 LSERKSSILLEVLR
+2036 RKSSILLEVLR
-2050 LQPEKKQVKLTGCS
+2050 LQPEKKQVELRDCS

-2076 LPYISKLSSWFR
+2076 LPYISQLSFWFG

-2124 PRFPLTDKQ
+2124 PTFPLTDISHPE
-2133 GDDDDDEFDYEEYQS
+2133 DDDDYDEEYQS
-2148 DFLLDLYSHLKDYET
+2148 DILLGLYSHLKDYET
-2163 ETGLSFLPSLQSVLQ
+2163 ETGLSVLPSLQSVLQ
-2178 SAPAVWI
+2178 SAPAVWS
-2185 IDLSQRKSSI
+2185 IDFSERKTSI

-2211 TGCSDGESE
+2211 RGCSDGESE

-2231 SQISCDPEFFQ
+2231 SKLSCGPEFFQ
-2242 RVSTFISVR
+2242 RVCTLISVR

-2260 SLLQLSG
+2260 SLLQLSE

-2293 KVDLILKPRKMSV
+2293 KVDLILKPRTMSV

-2334 WVRRWGVV
+2334 WVRRWGGVR
-2342 CQVTVEELSLSPQT
+2342 QVTVEELSLSPQT

-2361 RVLLKVVSSLASLL
+2361 SVV
-2375 RYWAVRQLDLTEVCV
+2375 E
-2390 PALGLTP
+2390 
-2397 LLLHDGPLKIKL
+2397 
-2409 SEKNVQQLLSLL
+2409 
-2421 HELQDEDL
+2421 
-2429 TWSFLSKLGG
+2429 
-2439 DLTSF
+2439 
-2444 SLNWE
+2444 
-2449 LLHLLLQH
+2449 
-2457 PSAQTLTV
+2457 
-2465 NMRKNLFLQENVT
+2465 
-2478 RLLPYLDRIVFKRPC
+2478 
-2493 PSFVLTAIR
+2493 
-2502 EIYKARASSIIPS
+2502 
-2515 LLRSLDHVINLTCR
+2515 
-2529 EMSSVDCDA
+2529 
-2538 LLYTLTHSD
+2538 
-2547 GVKLNLLWT
+2547 
-2556 SIPAW
+2556 
-2561 KTQSILLN
+2561 
-2569 LDKVSQLS
+2569 
-2577 VDRNLLLRMVHGCA
+2577 GC
-2591 ASDAQQGAA
+2591 Q
-2600 ESLLRTVQHRL
+2600 
-2611 DLSCSSCVELPEE
+2611 
-2624 DQSDTLRLTAEDCRA
+2624 
-2639 VSTILTRSRR
+2639 
-2649 GTQLI
+2649 
-2654 LQDCEVQDSGL
+2654 
-2665 ELLFPVL
+2665 
-2672 HKVKLRASK
+2672 
-2681 AVLLQLVSLVA
+2681 
-2692 VNSERDTVGRAVS
+2692 
-2705 LCKALEGELDLSHS
+2705 
-2719 SLDQRACAAL
+2719 
-2729 ALMLDFSEELTE
+2729 
-2741 LDLSH
+2741 
-2746 CQLTD
+2746 
-2751 QLLLTLSA
+2751 
-2759 QLHKVQVLD
+2759 
-2768 LSHNNITDASTDLL
+2768 
-2782 LQLVSINPSIHSV
+2782 
-2795 RLFENNIVE
+2795 
-2804 RTSFEKDKK
+2804 
-2813 FEIW
+2813 